1 MSKYNKAIAL
11 AIRQVPKPFPVHTD
25 VAEHPDFLEIRIYE
39 NQIMEYEEAQ
49 RVVIM
54 DYLLKVRDVVQ
65 LHGVR
70 CELMGVA
77 GDPPRTN

>member
-1 MSKYNKAIAL
+1 MSKYSPAIKK
-11 AIRQVPKPFPVHTD
+11 AIRQVPKPYPIRTD
-25 VAEHPDFLEIRIYE
+25 VAEHPDFLEIVIYE
-39 NQIMEYEEAQ
+39 NQIMEFEESQ

-70 CELMGVA
+70 CELGGYA
-77 GDPPRTN
+77 GDPPRQ